1 MEREGEKDGKECARF
16 NNILLGFELR
26 RKGEMSKYK
35 AESFSEKR
43 IVETNFLNVLKARF
57 LCSVFDLICFL
68 KNTSVAVESAI
79 RCP

>member
-1 MEREGEKDGKECARF
+1 MGEVEREGEKEGKECARF

-43 IVETNFLNVLKARF
+43 IVETNSLNVLKAKNV
-57 LCSVFDLICFL
+57 CSAFDLKCF
-68 KNTSVAVESAI
+68 
-79 RCP
+79 